1 MLYGQ
6 LGSIFQGAKIVS
18 AAQTL
23 IINILNQNMI
33 KKTWNWNRF

>member
-23 IINILNQNMI
+23 IIGITKMI
-33 KKTWNWNRF
+33 KKLWGT